1 MIDLDITLIYQS
13 IGFLVLLLIV
23 STLLTKP
30 FLRILSERRDKIDGA
45 RAEAARIEEGV
56 ESGMGAYDKRLKEA
70 TAHGLAIRGALRAE
84 ATAAEQEILESAK
97 KEASTYLSGVRGE
110 LQKEK
115 DSALKTLKEEAKSL
129 SSDIAGKV
137 LNRKLLSVI
146 LPLILTLVPALA
158 FGTTEGGH
166 DDGGGSSAMLWKIGN
181 FVLLVILLYVAWKKG
196 IKGGLEQRS
205 DDIKNALEE
214 ARRVKESAEAKERE
228 YKSKLSELEASL
240 GDVEKRLKHDGEV
253 EKEKIVRDAEAL
265 SEKIKEQAKLV
276 VGQEVNKAKIEI
288 QKEVATLAVEMAE
301 ELLKKEISDDD
312 QKRLAKDYLERVR
325 LN

>member
-13 IGFLVLLLIV
+13 IGFLVLIFIV

-45 RAEAARIEEGV
+45 RAEAERIEEGV
-56 ESGMGAYDKRLKEA
+56 ESGMGAYNERLKEA
-70 TAHGLAIRGALRAE
+70 TAHGLEIRGKLRAE
-84 ATAAEQEILESAK
+84 AAKAEQEILESAK
-97 KEASTYLSGVRGE
+97 KEANTYLSDVRGE

-115 DSALKTLKEEAKSL
+115 ESALTTLKEEAKSL

-137 LNRKLLSVI
+137 LNRKLVSII
-146 LPLILTLVPALA
+146 LPLLLTLVPALA
-158 FGTTEGGH
+158 FGSTEGGH
-166 DDGGGSSAMLWKIGN
+166 DDGGGSGMYWKIGN
-181 FVLLVILLYVAWKKG
+181 FILLVILLYIAWKKG

-228 YKSKLSELEASL
+228 YKTKLQELEGSL
-240 GDVEKRLKHDGEV
+240 GDVEKNLRHDGEV
-253 EKEKIVRDAEAL
+253 EKEKIIRDAEAL
-265 SEKIKEQAKLV
+265 SEKIKDQARLV
-276 VGQEVNKAKIEI
+276 VGQEVHKAKLEI

-301 ELLKKEISDDD
+301 DILKKEISDDD
-312 QKRLAKDYLERVR
+312 QKRLVKDYLERVR